1 MMKICKNGHTNSF
14 NASFCVTCGAP
25 LSGSSSGTGKVRV
38 RGWVKFALGI
48 LVLAG
53 LTYFIQDY
61 MKKQTNAP
69 GTAEK
74 GVNIWDQVQ
83 KIGVLRVGVEPDGAP
98 LNWSDG
104 NKRYGL
110 DFELINAVAKE
121 MGIPKVEFNE
131 KYSYEDLPIQ
141 AQKGTFDVFMG
152 GYVPDPE
159 IENTLW
165 SDSYLDFGLCLIVPK
180 GSAIENISQLKG
192 KRVGLYEGD
201 NVAKNWVEKN
211 VASIKTIKTYNDDQ
225 EKNWLDCIN
234 RDEVDAVIYD
244 YPFTSEEIKEF
255 ANLKIVQLNL
265 NKSKYAIGV
274 PGKQNYEFLAKL
286 NSALKVVQES
296 PVYGQI
302 IQKYLR
308 SDKVEVAKAKES
320 KTERVYV
327 IKVGDTLGSIAANQL
342 GASNRWTD
350 IYELNSDRL
359 PNPHLIFENNEIL
372 LPRQ

>member
-1 MMKICKNGHTNSF
+1 MKICKNGHTNSSD
-14 NASFCVTCGAP
+14 ARFCETCGEP
-25 LSGSSSGTGKVRV
+25 LSGSSAGYGTVRV
-38 RGWVKFALGI
+38 RSWVKFALGI
-48 LVLAG
+48 LILAG
-53 LTYFIQDY
+53 LTYFILDY
-61 MKKQTNAP
+61 INKPSDTP
-69 GTAEK
+69 VVAEK
-74 GVNIWDQVQ
+74 GGNIWEQVQ
-83 KIGVLRVGVEPDGAP
+83 KSGVLRVGVEPDGAP
-98 LNWSDG
+98 LNWLEG

-121 MGIPKVEFNE
+121 MGIDKVEFNE
-131 KYSYEDLPIQ
+131 KYFYEDLPVQ
-141 AQKGTFDVFMG
+141 AQEGTFDVFMG

-180 GSAIENISQLKG
+180 GSAIENINQLKG

-201 NVAKNWVEKN
+201 NVAKEWVEKN
-211 VASIKTIKTYNDDQ
+211 VAGVKTIKSYVDDQ
-225 EKNWLDCIN
+225 DKNWLDCIN

-255 ANLKIVQLNL
+255 DNLKIVQLNL

-296 PVYGQI
+296 PAYGQI

-327 IKVGDTLGSIAANQL
+327 IKVGDTLGSIAASQL
-342 GASNRWTD
+342 GSSSRWTD
-350 IYELNSDRL
+350 IYELNMDRL
-359 PNPHLIFENNEIL
+359 PNPHLIFEDNEIL
-372 LPRQ
+372 LPKQ